1 MKVSVVIPMY
11 NESAVIENTARTL
24 SEYMSANFDD
34 YEIVF
39 SDDGSHDQSVDIV
52 KGLRLP
58 SVRVVLSDRN
68 YGKGHAVKMGVASA
82 EGDMIVCTDADLAY
96 GTDVIGK
103 AVALMRQS
111 GADLLLG
118 SRNLNKEGYGDY
130 PFLRRVLSKV
140 YIWVLELIAGF
151 RLSDSQ
157 CGFKVFE
164 KNVGKTLFELNET
177 DGFAFDI
184 ENILRAQMMKLR
196 ITEMPVKVM
205 VHGNSSV
212 SVVRDSI
219 RMVKDLIKIKKRI
232 KKSSK

>member
-11 NESAVIENTARTL
+11 NEGAVIENTARTL
-24 SEYMSANFDD
+24 SEYMSGIFED

-39 SDDGSHDQSVDIV
+39 SDDGSCDQSVTIV
-52 KGLRLP
+52 KELRLP
-58 SVRVVLSDRN
+58 NVRVVLSDRN
-68 YGKGHAVKMGVASA
+68 YGKGHAVKIGVAAA
-82 EGDMIVCTDADLAY
+82 EGDVIVCTDADLAY
-96 GTDVIGK
+96 GTDVIEK
-103 AVALMRQS
+103 AVSLMQQS

-130 PFLRRVLSKV
+130 PLLRRVLSKA

-164 KNVGKTLFELNET
+164 KNTAKMLFELNET

-184 ENILRAQMMKLR
+184 ENILRAQMMKFR
-196 ITEMPVKVM
+196 ITEMPVRVM

-219 RMVKDLIKIKKRI
+219 RMIRDLIKIKKRI
-232 KKSSK
+232 KKTSK